1 MDLVRQRAFRRGQ
14 EHQCLRC
21 ANPLQSQDGSW
32 SYVGQDCHT
41 IQPQD
46 ATMNLAWV
54 LPSGAVA
61 TQNER
66 AVILHEFGH
75 VLGLL
80 HEHQSP
86 AHGGTAVVNVQ
97 AALDMY
103 RTGQHWP
110 DQQIY
115 DQVINVYK
123 MKDVSN
129 FSEVDTK
136 SIMHYPQPKE
146 LTGLKEDIGY
156 NKELS
161 DLDKAYMVLQYPR
174 DTPHAQAAQWTF
186 DYALSKINCPESVC
200 QQMRTARAAIKDSNG
215 KTDLSEL
222 RKILGDWSIAAHSKN
237 TRASPAHDV
246 DMDPNSGAA
255 PSKVV
260 FAGNGG
266 AIPSSAPDP
275 SQPLHADAP
284 PTTPA
289 FESEGPFIKVMYDKL
304 MNFFPPGDGQYFAL
318 QFPTR
323 YLDKASFAYDTS
335 SVFSRF
341 EKPVVVNEAEFRL
354 TDALYNLGPI
364 VGGPNGQSLS
374 TNYVKIL
381 NSLVPSYE
389 GIEARKQRELMRSW
403 LLAETHPD
411 EAAFISDSRLVVPNL
426 DGSGV
431 AKLSDGSG
439 VQISTNGAADQ
450 VLPDQGGAS
459 TDGSLNAAKG
469 ALRGVEAT
477 GMTDARLMT
486 RMEFSNTLTMEYL
499 SAKQKWELDRDAQMQ
514 EAEAKNDPKE
524 MEKLTRKLAHITGTQ
539 NAILSN
545 KYANAVVRGH
555 THTVRELLGH
565 LDVRTTAEMLQDAKD
580 ALRESALSSLYTA
593 SSVYPV
599 QMEPTDWFQ
608 ALDTGFT
615 REDLSQTPELMEQA
629 IHSKAMQ
636 IEALETRLAT
646 LRGFQVGDP
655 KEARKAV
662 DDAAKKHMDAMGASR
677 KPTRRTRSVLSSL
690 PSPSLGPSLPLV
702 RLPSLL
708 ARPGRQ
714 PRATSMVTQTQRAS
728 SRPFWG
734 TSSRSWT
741 TLARRSP
748 T

>member
-1 MDLVRQRAFRRGQ
+1 
-14 EHQCLRC
+14 
-21 ANPLQSQDGSW
+21 
-32 SYVGQDCHT
+32 
-41 IQPQD
+41 
-46 ATMNLAWV
+46 
-54 LPSGAVA
+54 
-61 TQNER
+61 
-66 AVILHEFGH
+66 
-75 VLGLL
+75 
-80 HEHQSP
+80 
-86 AHGGTAVVNVQ
+86 
-97 AALDMY
+97 
-103 RTGQHWP
+103 
-110 DQQIY
+110 
-115 DQVINVYK
+115 
-123 MKDVSN
+123 
-129 FSEVDTK
+129 
-136 SIMHYPQPKE
+136 
-146 LTGLKEDIGY
+146 
-156 NKELS
+156 
-161 DLDKAYMVLQYPR
+161 
-174 DTPHAQAAQWTF
+174 
-186 DYALSKINCPESVC
+186 
-200 QQMRTARAAIKDSNG
+200 
-215 KTDLSEL
+215 
-222 RKILGDWSIAAHSKN
+222 
-237 TRASPAHDV
+237 
-246 DMDPNSGAA
+246 
-255 PSKVV
+255 
-260 FAGNGG
+260 
-266 AIPSSAPDP
+266 
-275 SQPLHADAP
+275 
-284 PTTPA
+284 
-289 FESEGPFIKVMYDKL
+289 
-304 MNFFPPGDGQYFAL
+304 
-318 QFPTR
+318 
-323 YLDKASFAYDTS
+323 
-335 SVFSRF
+335 
-341 EKPVVVNEAEFRL
+341 
-354 TDALYNLGPI
+354 
-364 VGGPNGQSLS
+364 
-374 TNYVKIL
+374 
-381 NSLVPSYE
+381 
-389 GIEARKQRELMRSW
+389 MRSW

-580 ALRESALSSLYTA
+580 ALRESALTRSTTLPRASIPSRWSLRTG
-593 SSVYPV
+593 S
-599 QMEPTDWFQ
+599 Q

-646 LRGFQVGDP
+646 LRGFQVGNP
-655 KEARKAV
+655 KKPKRRSTMQPRNTWMRWAP
-662 DDAAKKHMDAMGASR
+662 SR

-714 PRATSMVTQTQRAS
+714 PRATSMVAQTQRAS
-728 SRPFWG
+728 SRPFLG
-734 TSSRSWT
+734 TSSKSWT